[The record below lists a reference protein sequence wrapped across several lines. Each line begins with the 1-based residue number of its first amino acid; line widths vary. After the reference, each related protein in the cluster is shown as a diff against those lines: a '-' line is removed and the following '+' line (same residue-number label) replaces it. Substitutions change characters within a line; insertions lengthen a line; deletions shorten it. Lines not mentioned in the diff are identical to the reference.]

1 MAFTLKLEA
10 IAGFLSRM
18 NLYILTSSLWLLC
31 GEFNIEEHRL
41 KQIVQL
47 GDYSNKQHK
56 RCEVAALGGGRGG
69 GGRNGQILGTSS
81 M

>member
-10 IAGFLSRM
+10 IAGFLSRRM
-18 NLYILTSSLWLLC
+18 NWYILASSLWLLY
-31 GEFNIEEHRL
+31 EFNIEEHRL

-47 GDYSNKQHK
+47 GDYSNNQHK

-69 GGRNGQILGTSS
+69 GGRNGQILGTS
-81 M
+81 